1 MEFGAGNT
9 GFMLIATALVLLMT
23 PGLAFFYGGLVG
35 SKNVVAVMMHS
46 FVSLGVSTILWYA
59 IGFSLSFSGGEGGV
73 IGNLDWAFLNGVTL
87 ADAWS
92 GVGTIPVILFFVYQ
106 MMFAVITPAL
116 ITGAF
121 TNRIRFGPYL
131 AFLVLWQL
139 LVYYPFAH
147 MIWGGGLLAEWG
159 VLDFA
164 GGIVVHASAGM
175 AALGAVLYVGSRR
188 ASEKGPHN
196 IPFVALGAALLWF
209 GWFGFNAGSEL
220 AVDEITIV
228 AFVNTHL
235 AASFAAVTWL
245 LIEWRREGQ
254 PKLVGL
260 LTGAVAGLATIT
272 PAAGFVGP
280 GSAMI
285 IGVAAGAVCYSA
297 VQLKERMNWD
307 DALDVWAVHGIGG
320 VIGII
325 MLGIFA
331 SLSVNSAGAD
341 GLING
346 GTTFFG
352 KQVVAVLGA
361 SLYAMIITYVMLAA
375 INRIMPLKTSQADEE
390 TGLDEVLHGE
400 TAYVQ
405 E

>member
-1 MEFGAGNT
+1 MEFGAGNI
-9 GFMLIATALVLLMT
+9 GFMLVATALVMIMT

-46 FVSLGVSTILWYA
+46 FVSLGVSTLLWYVV
-59 IGFSLSFSGGEGGV
+59 GFSLSFSGGEGGV
-73 IGNLDWAFLNGVTL
+73 IGNLDWAFLNGVSLT
-87 ADAWS
+87 DAWS
-92 GVGTIPVILFFVYQ
+92 GEGSIPIVLFFVYQ

-121 TNRIRFGPYL
+121 TNRLHFGPYL
-131 AFLVLWQL
+131 AFLALWQL

-147 MIWGGGLLAEWG
+147 MIWGGGLLADWG

-175 AALGAVLYVGSRR
+175 AALGAVLYLGSRR
-188 ASEKGPHN
+188 ASEKAPHN
-196 IPFVALGAALLWF
+196 IPFIALGTALLWF

-220 AVDEITIV
+220 AADEISIV
-228 AFVNTHL
+228 AFVNTQL
-235 AASFAAVTWL
+235 AAAIAALTWMV
-245 LIEWRREGQ
+245 IEWRREGQ

-260 LTGAVAGLATIT
+260 LTGAIAGLATIT

-280 GSAMI
+280 GSAVI
-285 IGVAAGAVCYSA
+285 IGLVSGTVCYSA
-297 VQLKERMNWD
+297 VQIKEKMEWD

-320 VIGII
+320 IIGII

-331 SLSVNSAGAD
+331 SLAVNPAGAD

-346 GTTFFG
+346 GGAFFG

-361 SLYAMIITYVMLAA
+361 GFYALAITYAMLAA
-375 INRIMPLKTSQADEE
+375 INRVSPVKTSQSDEE
-390 TGLDEVLHGE
+390 TGLDEALHGE
-400 TAYVQ
+400 TAYI
-405 E
+405 